1 MYVVDLRSAAYYQKC
16 HDPDCRGAWISRN
29 SLSLSLWKILI
40 CSHCLIERTILQV
53 IDLLCVPSQL
63 MPFLVHGFPRIQD
76 RYQMTWCQP
85 MIALTINFQASMK
98 IVFCFSVIRT
108 LQIAASRIPGG
119 LKWWEWQTM
128 LKTNGTWLIPEDT
141 IYFTYLCTFLCIGST
156 WSISLPCGRI
166 LQIRAYHLK
175 DTSSLLLLILI

>member
-1 MYVVDLRSAAYYQKC
+1 MTCFHHSVMYVVDLRRAAYYQKC
-16 HDPDCRGAWISRN
+16 HDPDCRGAWIIPN

-40 CSHCLIERTILQV
+40 CSHCLIELTILQV
-53 IDLLCVPSQL
+53 IDLLCVQSQL
-63 MPFLVHGFPRIQD
+63 MPFLVHGFPQIQD

-85 MIALTINFQASMK
+85 MIALTIINLQATMK

-128 LKTNGTWLIPEDT
+128 LKTNGTWLIPKDNFLLHLLVHFSLHWFYM
-141 IYFTYLCTFLCIGST
+141 IYPFAMRTNIY
-156 WSISLPCGRI
+156 
-166 LQIRAYHLK
+166 K
-175 DTSSLLLLILI
+175 